1 MWLFKKS
8 NKTILF
14 LLIFQ
19 NIGFG
24 QENEL
29 IKNISKKYN
38 EENSVLIQENTYI
51 RIFMKNNAPKVKVEE
66 YQEEMIL
73 KDMFSMDDKEEVYFS
88 SFRNLVEIEAS
99 TKVPNG
105 SKFKEI
111 KVKEF
116 KTRDDLDDEIFSNDI
131 KITTV
136 HFPQLTKGAIKCHKT
151 VFEYQFAEF
160 FGREAIQRAT
170 PIELKEITIEI
181 DQDIDVDIHAF
192 NFGHLS
198 YTIDSTI
205 SKKSRIYRYIFK
217 DIKKISS
224 EPFSCEYL
232 KVYPH
237 LSFKIKS
244 YMLDDKKINVLET
257 VDDLFKFNKQ
267 FLEKVDNKTSENF
280 KKLALELTQ
289 NKETEFEKIKAIYY
303 WVKKNIKYIAFESGL
318 EGFVP
323 RDANS
328 VFEKRYGDC
337 KDMANLIYTLSE
349 EAGIKNV
356 YRAWIGTSK
365 LPYKIN
371 NLTSPIIFNHMI
383 AVYHNSE
390 TTHFLDA
397 TDAFVDIKYPT
408 EFIQGKEA
416 LLYKSN
422 TEYEIVPV
430 PFVDKKDNF
439 KDINI
444 KMYIKNN
451 QIEGTVNTEMGGYQK
466 LIYLRKIY
474 DLASDRKKQILKNY
488 LEIGNNKFEYS
499 NLKEKNI
506 ESPDSNALL
515 EYNFNLQNYFT
526 KANDEIFVNMLL
538 EKYGSMDEL
547 KEDRLSNIDLNM
559 KSKNTINVELVI
571 PEGYQVNFLPENIDK
586 SNSFGQLKVSYS
598 KNETSVFCNYSF
610 EYNQAEIPKEKYQEF
625 NEFQKNISEAYLE
638 TISLKKIN

>member
-8 NKTILF
+8 NKIILF

-38 EENSVLIQENTYI
+38 EENSVLIQENTNI
-51 RIFMKNNAPKVKVEE
+51 RIFMKNNTPKVKVEE

-151 VFEYQFAEF
+151 VFEYQYAEF
-160 FGREAIQRAT
+160 FGREAIQRSI

-181 DQDIDVDIHAF
+181 DQDIDVDIQAF

-205 SKKSRIYRYIFK
+205 SKKTRIYHYIFK

-237 LSFKIKS
+237 LSFKIKN

-267 FLEKVDNKTSENF
+267 FLEKVDNKTSESF

-289 NKETEFEKIKAIYY
+289 NKETEFEKVKAIYY

-337 KDMANLIYTLSE
+337 KDMANLIYTLSQ
-349 EAGIKNV
+349 EAGIKGV

-383 AVYHNSE
+383 AVYHNAE

-422 TEYEIVPV
+422 TEYEVVPV

-451 QIEGTVNTEMGGYQK
+451 QIEGTVNTEIGGYQK

-506 ESPDSNALL
+506 ETPDSNASL

>member
-105 SKFKEI
+105 TKFKEI

-267 FLEKVDNKTSENF
+267 FLEKVDNKTSESF

-337 KDMANLIYTLSE
+337 KDMANLIYSLSE

-356 YRAWIGTSK
+356 YRTWIGTSK

>member
-1 MWLFKKS
+1 
-8 NKTILF
+8 
-14 LLIFQ
+14 
-19 NIGFG
+19 
-24 QENEL
+24 
-29 IKNISKKYN
+29 
-38 EENSVLIQENTYI
+38 
-51 RIFMKNNAPKVKVEE
+51 
-66 YQEEMIL
+66 
-73 KDMFSMDDKEEVYFS
+73 
-88 SFRNLVEIEAS
+88 
-99 TKVPNG
+99 
-105 SKFKEI
+105 
-111 KVKEF
+111 
-116 KTRDDLDDEIFSNDI
+116 
-131 KITTV
+131 
-136 HFPQLTKGAIKCHKT
+136 
-151 VFEYQFAEF
+151 
-160 FGREAIQRAT
+160 
-170 PIELKEITIEI
+170 
-181 DQDIDVDIHAF
+181 
-192 NFGHLS
+192 
-198 YTIDSTI
+198 
-205 SKKSRIYRYIFK
+205 
-217 DIKKISS
+217 
-224 EPFSCEYL
+224 
-232 KVYPH
+232 
-237 LSFKIKS
+237 
-244 YMLDDKKINVLET
+244 
-257 VDDLFKFNKQ
+257 
-267 FLEKVDNKTSENF
+267 
-280 KKLALELTQ
+280 
-289 NKETEFEKIKAIYY
+289 
-303 WVKKNIKYIAFESGL
+303 
-318 EGFVP
+318 
-323 RDANS
+323 
-328 VFEKRYGDC
+328 
-337 KDMANLIYTLSE
+337 
-349 EAGIKNV
+349 
-356 YRAWIGTSK
+356 
-365 LPYKIN
+365 
-371 NLTSPIIFNHMI
+371 MI